1 MKKLRI
7 FSDGCSR
14 GNPGPAGIGYVL
26 YDEDGAVLCEVS
38 KPVGAR
44 TSNEAEY
51 IALIEALREAIR
63 LGADEVECYSDS
75 ELLVRQLR
83 GEYAVRSPR
92 LRTLYR
98 KLISMVSEFRSFKIT
113 HIGRGVNRRADELAR
128 RAVNRSSPL

>member
-1 MKKLRI
+1 MKLRI

-26 YDEDGAVLCEVS
+26 YDEDGAVLREVS
-38 KPVGAR
+38 KFVGVR

-51 IALIEALREAIR
+51 IALIEALREAIK

-92 LRTLYR
+92 LDALYR
-98 KLISMVSEFRSFKIT
+98 KLISIVGEFKSVSYT
-113 HIGRGVNRRADELAR
+113 HLTLPTN
-128 RAVNRSSPL
+128 